1 MNEARKIVL
10 SFLSPEE
17 DCQMRRGDGSDGCST
32 GESSADY
39 APCLSCSSQHHLKL
53 QMNH

>member
-1 MNEARKIVL
+1 MKQGKLLNHV
-10 SFLSPEE
+10 SPEE
-17 DCQMRRGDGSDGCST
+17 DCQMLREDGSDGCST
-32 GESSADY
+32 GESNVDC